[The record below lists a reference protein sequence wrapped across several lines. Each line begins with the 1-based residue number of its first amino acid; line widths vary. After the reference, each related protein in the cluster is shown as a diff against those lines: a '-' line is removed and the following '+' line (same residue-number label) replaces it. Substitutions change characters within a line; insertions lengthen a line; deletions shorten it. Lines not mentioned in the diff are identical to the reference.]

1 MYTEQM
7 LKKFQG
13 YSRFCMPMKEKV
25 RRNKNFQW
33 SQWEKNLIIFATK
46 GMNLFLL
53 FIISQPT
60 VRLV

>member
-1 MYTEQM
+1 
-7 LKKFQG
+7 
-13 YSRFCMPMKEKV
+13 MPMKEKV

-46 GMNLFLL
+46 GMSLFLL